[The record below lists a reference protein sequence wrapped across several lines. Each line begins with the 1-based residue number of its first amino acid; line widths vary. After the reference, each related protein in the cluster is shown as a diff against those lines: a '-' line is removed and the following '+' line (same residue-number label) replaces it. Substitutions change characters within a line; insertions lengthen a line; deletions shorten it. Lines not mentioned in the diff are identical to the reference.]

1 MGDVCTGEK
10 LREELT
16 RALLEA
22 KDDDNNEGGGIESF
36 NQLVQEMTLKQQDV
50 KAFAFRTKAMVLTL
64 LILTSHLLCIRFI
77 FPFKRFVL
85 FRFFFHHY
93 YLVG

>member
-1 MGDVCTGEK
+1 MGDVCTGKK

-22 KDDDNNEGGGIESF
+22 KDDDNNEEGGIESF

-64 LILTSHLLCIRFI
+64 LILTGHLLCISFI
-77 FPFKRFVL
+77 FSLKRFVL
-85 FRFFFHHY
+85 FCFVYFSIIITW
-93 YLVG
+93 

>member
-1 MGDVCTGEK
+1 MYMPEQK

-22 KDDDNNEGGGIESF
+22 KDGNIDDNEGGGIESF

-50 KAFAFRTKAMVLTL
+50 KAFAFRTKAMVQCPH
-64 LILTSHLLCIRFI
+64 SH
-77 FPFKRFVL
+77 
-85 FRFFFHHY
+85 
-93 YLVG
+93 